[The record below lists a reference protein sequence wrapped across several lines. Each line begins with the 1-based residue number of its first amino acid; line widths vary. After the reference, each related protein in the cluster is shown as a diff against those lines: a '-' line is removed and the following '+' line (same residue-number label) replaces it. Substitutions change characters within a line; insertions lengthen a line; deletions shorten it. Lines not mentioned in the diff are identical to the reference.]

1 MKVHARGILIFSVN
15 YVHYKQSVHDYFC
28 SFFEICVHMCIYI
41 NKCVYMYIL
50 CYLKE
55 WRHYLSQLI
64 LKFIFVAI
72 LNL

>member
-15 YVHYKQSVHDYFC
+15 YVHYKQSVHDYFS
-28 SFFEICVHMCIYI
+28 SFFEICVHM
-41 NKCVYMYIL
+41 CVYMYIL

-64 LKFIFVAI
+64 LKLIFAAV